1 MSSLYNKYRPQEFS
15 TVLGQDYTVAVLK
28 NSVELNKISHA
39 YLFAG
44 PKGTGKT
51 TLARI
56 FAKAVNC
63 EKPKKGEPCGKCK
76 SCQLVVT
83 NQNLD
88 IVEIDAASHMGVDDV
103 RELKENINTSPSALK
118 YKVYIIDE
126 AHMLS
131 KGAFNALLK
140 SLEEPPNFVIFI
152 LATTEIHKI
161 PPTIISR
168 CQHFDFKRIT
178 NRQIVD
184 KLSIIAQ
191 KEKIKVSRQA
201 LMQIA
206 TASEGGM
213 RDAESLFDQI
223 INLDQDKRITSKEVR
238 DILGTPNAEK
248 FHSLIQAMADKDA
261 RKGFQIITELA
272 YGGYDIKNY
281 LENLINYS
289 RDILILKINPVE
301 HKKLL
306 IDKLTK
312 ENFGKLVELTEELE
326 LNFIGKMIAELI
338 MAKNLVDDSPL
349 PHLPLEL
356 ALVKII
362 GADNIDNTSSSK
374 SKIENK
380 NKNGGD
386 NGKSNKISKVLEKKV
401 VESSAKVAK
410 KRVAKKMVK
419 RAVGKVIEKAVKLVK
434 DKPSVKKVAKDIPK
448 NSEKSFKDKKVSKK
462 FKKKETFDLT
472 EINKAWPKIVK
483 GLKTYNYSLWGIIQ
497 NCQPVGIDETGE
509 ILIEVRYDFYKA
521 KLMEIENKKLIV
533 KVAKE
538 ILDLDCSFCY
548 LLKDEIPPEFRKQ
561 EKKEG
566 KAVAQ
571 ELLNEFGG
579 EMV

>member
-1 MSSLYNKYRPQEFS
+1 MLSLYNKYRPKEFS
-15 TVLGQDYTVAVLK
+15 TVLGQDYTVTVLK

-63 EKPKKGEPCGKCK
+63 ENPKKGEPCGKCN
-76 SCQLVVT
+76 SCQLVVS

-88 IVEIDAASHMGVDDV
+88 VVEIDAASHMGVDDV
-103 RELKENINTSPSALK
+103 RELKENINTAPFALK

-140 SLEEPPNFVIFI
+140 SLEEPPSFVIFI

-168 CQHFDFKRIT
+168 CQRFDFKRIT
-178 NRQIVD
+178 NEQIVSKLD
-184 KLSIIAQ
+184 KIAQ
-191 KEKIKVSRQA
+191 EEKVKVSRRA

-206 TASEGGM
+206 TVSEGGM

-238 DILGTPNAEK
+238 DILGTPNTEK
-248 FHSLIQAMADKDA
+248 FYGLIQAMADKNA
-261 RKGFQIITELA
+261 REGFQIITELA

-281 LENLINYS
+281 LEHLINYS
-289 RDILILKINPVE
+289 RDILILKINPE
-301 HKKLL
+301 EQEKLL
-306 IDKLTK
+306 ADKLTK
-312 ENFGKLVELTEELE
+312 ENFRKLIKLTKRLE
-326 LNFIGKMIAELI
+326 LNFIGKMILELI

-362 GADNIDNTSSSK
+362 GADNIDETLSVKNKTEDKNKKSGK
-374 SKIENK
+374 SKKIDKISKKKTVKNTAEKTGESEVNK
-380 NKNGGD
+380 KVEKKTMKRAVERVIKKAVELVKEKPSVESAKKIVPEKKLKD
-386 NGKSNKISKVLEKKV
+386 NKISK
-401 VESSAKVAK
+401 ESQ
-410 KRVAKKMVK
+410 
-419 RAVGKVIEKAVKLVK
+419 
-434 DKPSVKKVAKDIPK
+434 
-448 NSEKSFKDKKVSKK
+448 
-462 FKKKETFDLT
+462 KKETFDLAKIS
-472 EINKAWPKIVK
+472 EAWPKIIE
-483 GLKTYNYSLWGIIQ
+483 GLKSYNYSLWGIIQ
-497 NCQPVGIDETGE
+497 NCQPVGVDETEE
-509 ILIEVRYDFYKA
+509 IIIEVQYDFYKT
-521 KLMEIENKKLIV
+521 KLMEIENKKLIA

-538 ILDLDCSFCY
+538 VLDLDCSFCY
-548 LLKDEIPPEFRKQ
+548 LLKDEIPKEFRKK
-561 EKKEG
+561 EKKEDG
-566 KAVAQ
+566 AVAQ